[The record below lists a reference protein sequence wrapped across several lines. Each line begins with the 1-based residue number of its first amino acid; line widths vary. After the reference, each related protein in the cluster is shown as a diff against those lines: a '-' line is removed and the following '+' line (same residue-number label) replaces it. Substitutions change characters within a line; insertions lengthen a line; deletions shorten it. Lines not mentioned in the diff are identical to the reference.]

1 MDLGIQV
8 LKQNKGVWLV
18 ASHGQTQCQ
27 KYSKKEK
34 IQAGKKWLVF
44 SSQGTERKRPSIC
57 SSSAPS
63 LRSAGDPLTLNGF
76 ILDFFSMMEEAKDR
90 CQNGLFMEIFM
101 LGCWLIWKQRNGF
114 IFNRG
119 PPSHQSWK
127 AGFLE
132 EAHLQANRMS
142 VEKKNAFLTSIV

>member
-1 MDLGIQV
+1 
-8 LKQNKGVWLV
+8 
-18 ASHGQTQCQ
+18 
-27 KYSKKEK
+27 
-34 IQAGKKWLVF
+34 
-44 SSQGTERKRPSIC
+44 
-57 SSSAPS
+57 
-63 LRSAGDPLTLNGF
+63 
-76 ILDFFSMMEEAKDR
+76 MMEEAKDR